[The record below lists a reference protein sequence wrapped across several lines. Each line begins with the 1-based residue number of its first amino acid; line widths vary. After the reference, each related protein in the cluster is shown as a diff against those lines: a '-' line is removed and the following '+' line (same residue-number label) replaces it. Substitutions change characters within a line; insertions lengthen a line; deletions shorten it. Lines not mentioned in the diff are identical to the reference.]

1 MLYDFPILVT
11 REQWN
16 WSLNPSLF
24 ELLKVWWTQQ
34 QHGMEGGVM
43 S

>member
-16 WSLNPSLF
+16 PSLF
-24 ELLKVWWTQQ
+24 ELLKVC
-34 QHGMEGGVM
+34 GGHSSSMGWRVV
-43 S
+43 

>member
-24 ELLKVWWTQQ
+24 ELLKVC
-34 QHGMEGGVM
+34 GGHSSSMGWRVV
-43 S
+43 